1 MSATT
6 SPEAT
11 PAGIP
16 AGTPFL
22 RDLTGSINAAATSF
36 AVAVGGGV
44 LIFAPL
50 GPEWLPY
57 GIVAAFIATV
67 GGGTIA
73 AILSSTP
80 VSLSSPRAASC
91 IVLASFVGTL
101 HRTVPDL
108 PPQGV
113 IALASLTVVTAG
125 MIQMLAAGMKLGRL
139 IRFVPFPVVSGF
151 THGIA
156 LSLLIAFVPLLLG
169 IAEVPRIALP
179 RPDAWHWGAPL
190 VGLVAL
196 GVIFAVAQR
205 GPRLPAIFVGMA
217 AGVAFYLAIA
227 ALAPGLDIGAYVSPG
242 QVPPIQSPFLYW
254 EAVPQVMRDPVGP
267 RLMLSFAV
275 ALACVASIDS
285 MVGTM
290 VVETRYHLRSR
301 PDHDLFAQGIGNVV
315 AGAFGGAAISY
326 SVVTVQAARSTGA
339 SGRLVGPMTGA
350 GVALIAV
357 GCALFLESV
366 PLTVLAA
373 LMIFVSLRLADPW
386 GVALIRMVAK
396 RRSRLETIG
405 RESLVVYVLVALSI
419 VLLDIVAALAVGL
432 LASAVIFIRTMNHHV
447 VRTVAVG
454 AGIRSRRLYPP
465 SVMPHLAQA
474 MKSVAVVELDG
485 PLFFGTADRIA
496 AAVERL
502 PAVVRY
508 VVVDLR
514 RVQALDA
521 TAGAVLART
530 HERLATERR
539 VLLLSGRPSGLTTV
553 SGDLPPAFPDRDRAI
568 EWVEGRILE
577 EAGLLETEEALD
589 PAAIGQLLGL
599 DAVDTRKLLEVT
611 ELRDLPAGESV
622 FREGDAGN
630 ELYFLLSG
638 RLSIYLTRSGQRGTR
653 VVTFLPGNTFGDVA
667 FIDGRPRT
675 ASAVCDVACRVLMLS
690 RPGLDRL
697 ARHSPD
703 VVARIYAAL
712 ALDIAGRLRSTD
724 QMLRDELHS

>member
-1 MSATT
+1 MSAPTIA
-6 SPEAT
+6 PEAV
-11 PAGIP
+11 PERSARKAFLQDLAGS
-16 AGTPFL
+16 A
-22 RDLTGSINAAATSF
+22 NAAATSF

-67 GGGTIA
+67 GGGA
-73 AILSSTP
+73 VASILSSTP
-80 VSLSSPRAASC
+80 VALSSPRAASC
-91 IVLASFVGTL
+91 IVLAGFVA
-101 HRTVPDL
+101 TVSRAMPDL

-125 MIQMLAAGMKLGRL
+125 LIQMLAAAMRLGRL

-156 LSLLIAFVPLLLG
+156 LSLLLAFTPLLLG
-169 IAEVPRIALP
+169 VAEVPRIAWP
-179 RPDAWHWGAPL
+179 QPDGWHWGAPL
-190 VGLVAL
+190 VGAASLAAIVLASRL
-196 GVIFAVAQR
+196 NA
-205 GPRLPAIFVGMA
+205 RLPAIFIGMA
-217 AGVAFYLAIA
+217 VGVAFSLAMA
-227 ALAPGLDIGAYVSPG
+227 SLAPGIDAGAFVSPAR
-242 QVPPIQSPFLYW
+242 VPDLQSPFLYW
-254 EAVPQVMRDPVGP
+254 EAVPQVLRDPVGP

-290 VVETRYHLRSR
+290 VVETRFHVRSL
-301 PDHDLFAQGIGNVV
+301 PDRDLLAQGIGNAI

-326 SVVTVQAARSTGA
+326 SVVSVQSARSAG
-339 SGRLVGPMTGA
+339 GRGRMVGPMTSA
-350 GVALIAV
+350 GVAAIAIA
-357 GCALFLESV
+357 CAILVESV
-366 PLTVLAA
+366 PLAVLAGI
-373 LMIFVSLRLADPW
+373 MIFIAFWLADPW
-386 GVALIRMVAK
+386 GVALVRAVA
-396 RRSRLETIG
+396 RHGG
-405 RESLVVYVLVALSI
+405 RVDSTTKESFAVYLLVALSI

-432 LASAVIFIRTMNHHV
+432 IASSVIFIRTMNKHV
-447 VRTVAVG
+447 IRGTVVG

-465 SVMPHLAQA
+465 SVMPVLSQA
-474 MKSVAVVELDG
+474 MKSVAVVELEG
-485 PLFFGTADRIA
+485 PLFFGTADRIF

-502 PAVVRY
+502 PRTVRY

-530 HERLATERR
+530 RTRLEGERR
-539 VLLLSGRPSGLTTV
+539 TLLLCGGPEGITSVDGS
-553 SGDLPPAFPDRDRAI
+553 LPRAFPDRDRAI
-568 EWVEGRILE
+568 EWIEGRILE
-577 EAGLLETEEALD
+577 DAGLHANEASID

-599 DAVDTRKLLEVT
+599 DAEETRRLLGVT
-611 ELRDLPAGESV
+611 EIRELLAGDAV

-630 ELYFLLSG
+630 ELYFLLHG
-638 RLSIYLTRSGQRGTR
+638 RLSIYLAHGAAKGTR

-675 ASAVCDVACRVLMLS
+675 ASAVCDVDCRVLMLS
-690 RPGLDRL
+690 RAGLDRL
-697 ARHSPD
+697 ALEAPD
-703 VVARIYAAL
+703 VVARIYASL

-724 QMLRDELHS
+724 MLLREELAP